1 MPETDKS
8 QINQVPKHSNE
19 QILFQSLSESEASDI
34 NPNPTPKKIID
45 TDESQR
51 KSQEVAP
58 AIYMGSPQINQ
69 IITEGSFVVLA
80 NSQQGTYFQNFSS
93 GSRKVR
99 FNAQG
104 NWIIASSKV
113 SAKGSG
119 TVFVNDSPVGC
130 LLIRRFIINDNRKKE
145 LPALRIE
152 DFCDNSSGNDDGKI
166 EKDILLSPMETLC
179 FFPNFEQGNKDNQG
193 YLVVDW
199 TLVA

>member
-1 MPETDKS
+1 MPKTDKS
-8 QINQVPKHSNE
+8 QGNQVQKHSNE
-19 QILFQSLSESEASDI
+19 QILFQNLSELEASDI

-51 KSQEVAP
+51 KSQEIAP

-104 NWIIASSKV
+104 NWIIASSKF

-130 LLIRRFIINDNRKKE
+130 LLIRRFIINDNRSRHSLE
-145 LPALRIE
+145 IVE
-152 DFCDNSSGNDDGKI
+152 FCDNSSGNDDGKI

-179 FFPNFEQGNKDNQG
+179 FFPNCEQGNKDNQG

-199 TLVA
+199 TLVE